1 MENEQLKG
9 NGLTVFNRDIIPVYI
24 TDEGKKVVVGREL
37 HERLKISERYNDWF
51 PRMCSYGF
59 EENQDYS
66 SFTEKTVK
74 PLGGR
79 PSVNHY
85 LTLDMAKHIAMIQR
99 TPEGR
104 TIRQKLIELD
114 DDISNLSPELRE
126 MIHLETEQKRQ
137 QEALEATNERLDHI
151 GDVIALDT
159 RSWRKDAH
167 CLIAKIAEKMGGFDN
182 METIQAEIYR
192 LVNLRGGVSLETR
205 LTNKRRRMADEGICK
220 STRDKLNKVDIIAE
234 DKKLIEIYVAI
245 VKEMAIKHGAAS
257 EVWEEKMA

>member
-114 DDISNLSPELRE
+114 DDISGLSPTLRE
-126 MIHLETEQKRQ
+126 LIHIETEQKRQ
-137 QEALEATNERLDHI
+137 AKALADTNARIDNI
-151 GDVIALDT
+151 GQVIALSPN
-159 RSWRKDAH
+159 SWRKDAQH
-167 CLIAKIAEKMGGFDN
+167 LISKIAQKMGGVEHIHDVN
-182 METIQAEIYR
+182 AEIYK
-192 LVNLRGGVSLETR
+192 LVDERAGTSLPTR
-205 LTNKRRRMADEGICK
+205 LTNKRRRMADEGVCK
-220 STRDKLNKVDIIAE
+220 SKRDRLNKMDVIAD

-245 VKEMAIKHGAAS
+245 AKEMCIKYGVA
-257 EVWEEKMA
+257 EKSA